1 MAPKARG
8 RHTDEQIRRET
19 EGLKWKSASTLDRQ
33 RKRKKHRQN
42 KMRARTPTR
51 EEAAPRTKARP
62 PPPPP
67 GPRTG
72 GRGQEPQVEE
82 DVLDDEATSEAS
94 LSEPGPSAPS
104 RILPLQPSQPRGQPS
119 QLRAGP
125 EAAATEAVGASP
137 SGLRPVLTAAPPPRG
152 QPSQLRAGP
161 EAAATEAVGASPSG
175 LRPLLTAAPP
185 RTSEPPGLALEVRS
199 RPEALPI
206 DSSPTSSNV
215 EEVTLTGEELRSW
228 PTLPHTVAFQG
239 VHRGPD
245 PPGDVIANFFPDTLQ
260 LLRDF
265 SSGEKLTTPLELR
278 RLTAGK
284 SRAVYDFQPT
294 RQYLLKLSVPGPG
307 QAVPGYHSPGR
318 GYPGGGHPGLR
329 GQNLASERSWSLQ
342 PCRAG
347 AF

>member
-1 MAPKARG
+1 MARG

-42 KMRARTPTR
+42 AARARTPAGD
-51 EEAAPRTKARP
+51 EAAPRTKARP
-62 PPPPP
+62 PSPSP

-72 GRGQEPQVEE
+72 GRGQEPQLE
-82 DVLDDEATSEAS
+82 DDLDDEASSEAS
-94 LSEPGPSAPS
+94 PSEPGPSAPS
-104 RILPLQPSQPRGQPS
+104 QLRGQPS

-125 EAAATEAVGASP
+125 EAPATEAVGASPPALRPLLTSQLRAGPAAAIEAVGASP
-137 SGLRPVLTAAPPPRG
+137 SGLRT
-152 QPSQLRAGP
+152 
-161 EAAATEAVGASPSG
+161 
-175 LRPLLTAAPP
+175 LLTAAPP
-185 RTSEPPGLALEVRS
+185 RISAPPGLALELRS
-199 RPEALPI
+199 RQEALPI

-245 PPGDVIANFFPDTLQ
+245 PPDVIANFFPDTLQ

-265 SSGEKLTTPLELR
+265 ASAKALTTPLELR

-294 RQYLLKLSVPGPG
+294 RQYLLKLSVPGG
-307 QAVPGYHSPGR
+307 QDV
-318 GYPGGGHPGLR
+318 
-329 GQNLASERSWSLQ
+329 SWRRPSHFLQ
-342 PCRAG
+342 
-347 AF
+347 

>member
-1 MAPKARG
+1 MAPKGRG

-42 KMRARTPTR
+42 AARARTR
-51 EEAAPRTKARP
+51 VGDEAAPRTKARP
-62 PPPPP
+62 PSPPP

-72 GRGQEPQVEE
+72 GRGQEPAVG
-82 DVLDDEATSEAS
+82 AS
-94 LSEPGPSAPS
+94 PPGLRPLLTAAPPS
-104 RILPLQPSQPRGQPS
+104 RGQPS

-125 EAAATEAVGASP
+125 AAAIEAVGASP
-137 SGLRPVLTAAPPPRG
+137 SGLRT
-152 QPSQLRAGP
+152 
-161 EAAATEAVGASPSG
+161 
-175 LRPLLTAAPP
+175 LLTAAPP
-185 RTSEPPGLALEVRS
+185 RTTAPPGLALELRS
-199 RPEALPI
+199 RQEALPI

-245 PPGDVIANFFPDTLQ
+245 PPGDVIANFFP
-260 LLRDF
+260 RDF
-265 SSGEKLTTPLELR
+265 ASGEALTTPLQLR

-294 RQYLLKLSVPGPG
+294 RQYLLKLSVPGGHGRELEATQSHPTMTPVTLALPSSSGPG
-307 QAVPGYHSPGR
+307 SLRSTSSSLRYFSNKRWWPWTGSSRVSFPGT
-318 GYPGGGHPGLR
+318 
-329 GQNLASERSWSLQ
+329 
-342 PCRAG
+342 
-347 AF
+347 